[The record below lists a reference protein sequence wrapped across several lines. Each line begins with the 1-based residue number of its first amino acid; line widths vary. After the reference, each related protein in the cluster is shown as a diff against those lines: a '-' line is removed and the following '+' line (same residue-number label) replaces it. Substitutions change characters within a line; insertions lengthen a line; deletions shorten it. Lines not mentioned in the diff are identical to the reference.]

1 MDDYDFAEDRRL
13 VAEHYRDY
21 DLVPDWESGEEVL
34 SRKYCRGLIRCG
46 QTSIRLWDSSADYQ
60 KIAVSIPWYYSAA
73 RPVVQA
79 LRTFL
84 PLPRIPAPGDVVR
97 TWDVYDPIVHSQR
110 ELLEVMRAANNLA
123 MEADA
128 DYLVVTAD
136 TREEELTVFGTRA
149 IISLE
154 YDVLLKSLIETPAI
168 TKTYCDVRWL

>member
-1 MDDYDFAEDRRL
+1 
-13 VAEHYRDY
+13 
-21 DLVPDWESGEEVL
+21 
-34 SRKYCRGLIRCG
+34 
-46 QTSIRLWDSSADYQ
+46 
-60 KIAVSIPWYYSAA
+60 
-73 RPVVQA
+73 
-79 LRTFL
+79 
-84 PLPRIPAPGDVVR
+84 LPRIPAPGDVVR

-136 TREEELTVFGTRA
+136 TREEELTVFGKRA

-154 YDVLLKSLIETPAI
+154 YDVLLKSLVEMPAI